1 MKLGEIKSALKMLN
15 CNMSENTLV
24 PNTNL
29 TLKEF
34 LLKLGIREESYY
46 ENLMKNKKEPS

>member
-1 MKLGEIKSALKMLN
+1 MKEIKLALKMLESN
-15 CNMSENTLV
+15 ISDDTLV

-46 ENLMKNKKEPS
+46 ENLLKNKKQPS